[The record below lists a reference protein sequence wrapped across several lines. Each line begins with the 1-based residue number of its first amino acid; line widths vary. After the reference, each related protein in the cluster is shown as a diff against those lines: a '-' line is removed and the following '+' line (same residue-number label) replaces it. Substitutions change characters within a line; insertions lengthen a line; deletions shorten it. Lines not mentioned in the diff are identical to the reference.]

1 MRVRDHQKQEQEA
14 SAHDVRLFNNAI
26 SGVLSDSVTNLTP
39 DYRVIRKLRMRSM
52 DVSVMQIYKQ
62 PVWETDINT
71 RTEAQ
76 HEFYFTSIDAILK
89 YL

>member
-1 MRVRDHQKQEQEA
+1 
-14 SAHDVRLFNNAI
+14 
-26 SGVLSDSVTNLTP
+26 
-39 DYRVIRKLRMRSM
+39 MRSM

-62 PVWETDINT
+62 PVSETDINT